1 MNEWMD
7 GSIADAPESSSPARY
22 IIMYLVCGKEVKRNW
37 RARGIVM
44 QMRDRINMGGRVFFV
59 VVLYD
64 GANGM

>member
-1 MNEWMD
+1 MD
-7 GSIADAPESSSPARY
+7 GSTTDAPESYSLARY

-44 QMRDRINMGGRVFFV
+44 QMRDRINMGGRVFV